1 MGRPLGVK
9 NKGPQHIW
17 SDEEKQYLAE
27 ITPGRG
33 YKEIQSMMSCKF
45 GFDYT
50 HHQIKGAITRNKL
63 NTGRT
68 GRFEKGRATWN
79 KGTKGLTKANVTSF
93 KKGQKPHNYKPVG
106 SERITKDGYCEIKVS
121 DTGRR
126 WRPKH
131 VLIYEKH
138 HGKVPKGSAVIFLDG
153 DKRNFDIDNLYL
165 VTRSQLAMLNKNSL
179 IQKDAELT
187 KTAINVVDLMKK
199 ISAMEKKDK

>member
-1 MGRPLGVK
+1 MGRPLGVE
-9 NKGPQHIW
+9 NKGPRHIW

-93 KKGQKPHNYKPVG
+93 KKGQKSHNYKPVG

-199 ISAMEKKDK
+199 ISAIEKKDK

>member
-1 MGRPLGVK
+1 MGRPLGVE
-9 NKGPQHIW
+9 NKGPRHIW

-93 KKGQKPHNYKPVG
+93 KKGQKPHNYKPLG

-199 ISAMEKKDK
+199 ISTIEKKDK

>member
-1 MGRPLGVK
+1 MGRPLGVE
-9 NKGPQHIW
+9 NKGPRHIW

-33 YKEIQSMMSCKF
+33 HKEIQSMMSCKF

-93 KKGQKPHNYKPVG
+93 KKGQKPHNYKPLG

>member
-9 NKGPQHIW
+9 NKGPRHIW

-33 YKEIQSMMSCKF
+33 HKEIQSMMSCKF

-68 GRFEKGRATWN
+68 GRFEKGHATWN

-93 KKGQKPHNYKPVG
+93 KKGQKPHNYKPLG

-199 ISAMEKKDK
+199 ISTIEKKDK

>member
-93 KKGQKPHNYKPVG
+93 KKGQKPHNYKPLG

>member
-33 YKEIQSMMSCKF
+33 HKEIQSMMSCKF

-50 HHQIKGAITRNKL
+50 RHQIKGAITRNKL

-93 KKGQKPHNYKPVG
+93 KKGQKPHNYKPLG

-199 ISAMEKKDK
+199 ISAIEKKDK

>member
-33 YKEIQSMMSCKF
+33 HKEIQSMMSCKF

-50 HHQIKGAITRNKL
+50 YHQIKGAITRNKL

-68 GRFEKGRATWN
+68 GRFEEGHATWN

-93 KKGQKPHNYKPVG
+93 KKGHKPHNYKPLG
-106 SERITKDGYCEIKVS
+106 SERIVKDGYCEVKVS

-138 HGKVPKGSAVIFLDG
+138 HGKVPKGSVVIFLDG
-153 DKRNFDIDNLYL
+153 DKRNFDIDNLHL
-165 VTRSQLAMLNKNSL
+165 VTRGQLAMLNKNNL
-179 IQKDAELT
+179 IQKDADLT
-187 KTAINVVDLMKK
+187 KMAINVVDLMKK

>member
-1 MGRPLGVK
+1 MGRPLVVK

-50 HHQIKGAITRNKL
+50 RHQIKGAITRNKL

-68 GRFEKGRATWN
+68 GRFEKGHATWN

-93 KKGQKPHNYKPVG
+93 KKGQKPHNYKPLG

-131 VLIYEKH
+131 VLIYEIH

-153 DKRNFDIDNLYL
+153 DKRNFDIDNLHL
-165 VTRSQLAMLNKNSL
+165 VTRNQLAMLNKNSL

-199 ISAMEKKDK
+199 ISAIEKKDK

>member
-1 MGRPLGVK
+1 MGRPLGVE
-9 NKGPQHIW
+9 NKGPRHIW

-68 GRFEKGRATWN
+68 GRFEKGHATWN

-93 KKGQKPHNYKPVG
+93 KKGQKPHNYKPLG

-126 WRPKH
+126 WKSKH
-131 VLIYEKH
+131 LVVYEKH
-138 HGKVPKGSAVIFLDG
+138 HGKVPRGSVVIFLDG
-153 DKRNFDIDNLYL
+153 DKRNFDIDNLHL
-165 VTRSQLAMLNKNSL
+165 VTRNQLAMLNKNSL

-199 ISAMEKKDK
+199 ISAIEKKDK

>member
-68 GRFEKGRATWN
+68 GRFEKGHATWN

-93 KKGQKPHNYKPVG
+93 KKGQKPHNYKPLG

-126 WRPKH
+126 WIPKH

>member
-9 NKGPQHIW
+9 NKGPRHIW

-68 GRFEKGRATWN
+68 GRFEKGHATWN

-93 KKGQKPHNYKPVG
+93 KKGQKSHNYKPVG

-199 ISAMEKKDK
+199 ISAIEKKDK

>member
-1 MGRPLGVK
+1 MGRPLGVE
-9 NKGPQHIW
+9 NKGPRHIW
-17 SDEEKQYLAE
+17 GDEEKQYLAE

-50 HHQIKGAITRNKL
+50 RHQIKGAITRNKL

-93 KKGQKPHNYKPVG
+93 KKGQKPHNYKPLG

-126 WRPKH
+126 WKSKH
-131 VLIYEKH
+131 LVVYEKH
-138 HGKVPKGSAVIFLDG
+138 HGKVPRGSVVIFLDG
-153 DKRNFDIDNLYL
+153 DKRNFDIDNLHL
-165 VTRSQLAMLNKNSL
+165 VTRNQLAMLNKNSL

-199 ISAMEKKDK
+199 ISAIEKKDK

>member
-9 NKGPQHIW
+9 NKGPRHIW

-27 ITPGRG
+27 VTPGRG

-68 GRFEKGRATWN
+68 GRFEKGHATWN

-93 KKGQKPHNYKPVG
+93 KKGQKSHNYKPVG

-126 WRPKH
+126 WKSKH
-131 VLIYEKH
+131 LVVYEKH
-138 HGKVPKGSAVIFLDG
+138 HGKVPRGSVVIFLDG
-153 DKRNFDIDNLYL
+153 DKRNFDIDNLHL
-165 VTRSQLAMLNKNSL
+165 VTRNQLAMLNKNSL

-199 ISAMEKKDK
+199 ISTIEKKDK

>member
-1 MGRPLGVK
+1 MGRPLGVE
-9 NKGPQHIW
+9 NKGPRHIW

-68 GRFEKGRATWN
+68 GRFEKGHATWN

-93 KKGQKPHNYKPVG
+93 KKGQKSHNYKPVG

-153 DKRNFDIDNLYL
+153 DKRNFDIDNLHL
-165 VTRSQLAMLNKNSL
+165 VTRNQLAMLNKNSL

-199 ISAMEKKDK
+199 ISAIEKKDK

>member
-1 MGRPLGVK
+1 MGRPLGVE
-9 NKGPQHIW
+9 NKGPRHIW

-68 GRFEKGRATWN
+68 GRFEKGHATWN

-93 KKGQKPHNYKPVG
+93 KKGQKPHNYKPLG

-199 ISAMEKKDK
+199 ISAIEKKDK

>member
-33 YKEIQSMMSCKF
+33 HKEIQSMMSCKF

-50 HHQIKGAITRNKL
+50 YHQIKGAITRNKL

-68 GRFEKGRATWN
+68 GRFEEGHATWN

-93 KKGQKPHNYKPVG
+93 KKGNKPHNYKPLG
-106 SERITKDGYCEIKVS
+106 SERIVKDGYCEVKVS

-126 WRPKH
+126 WIPKH

-153 DKRNFDIDNLYL
+153 DKRNFDIDNL
-165 VTRSQLAMLNKNSL
+165 
-179 IQKDAELT
+179 
-187 KTAINVVDLMKK
+187 
-199 ISAMEKKDK
+199 

>member
-17 SDEEKQYLAE
+17 SDEEKQHLAE

-50 HHQIKGAITRNKL
+50 RHQIKGAITRNKL

-93 KKGQKPHNYKPVG
+93 KKGQKPHNYKPLG

-199 ISAMEKKDK
+199 ISAIEKKDK

>member
-1 MGRPLGVK
+1 MGRPLGVE
-9 NKGPQHIW
+9 NKGPRHIW

-68 GRFEKGRATWN
+68 GRFEKGHATWN

-93 KKGQKPHNYKPVG
+93 KKGQKPHNYKPLG

-153 DKRNFDIDNLYL
+153 DKRNFDIDNLHL
-165 VTRSQLAMLNKNSL
+165 VTRGQLAMLNKNSL

-199 ISAMEKKDK
+199 ISTIEKKDK

>member
-27 ITPGRG
+27 VTPGRG

-50 HHQIKGAITRNKL
+50 RHQIKGAITRNKL

-93 KKGQKPHNYKPVG
+93 KKGQKPHNYKPLG

-199 ISAMEKKDK
+199 ISAIEKKDK

>member
-1 MGRPLGVK
+1 MGRPLGVE
-9 NKGPQHIW
+9 NKGPRHIW

-50 HHQIKGAITRNKL
+50 RHQIKGAITRNKL

-93 KKGQKPHNYKPVG
+93 KKGQKSHNYKPVG

-126 WRPKH
+126 WRLKH

-179 IQKDAELT
+179 IQKDADLT
-187 KTAINVVDLMKK
+187 KTAINVVGLMKK

>member
-9 NKGPQHIW
+9 NKGPRHIW

-93 KKGQKPHNYKPVG
+93 KKGQKSHNYKPVG

>member
-1 MGRPLGVK
+1 MGRPLGVE
-9 NKGPQHIW
+9 NKGPRHIW

-45 GFDYT
+45 GFDYA

-68 GRFEKGRATWN
+68 GRFEKGHATWN

-93 KKGQKPHNYKPVG
+93 KKGQKSHNYKPVG

-199 ISAMEKKDK
+199 ISAIEKKDK

>member
-1 MGRPLGVK
+1 MGRPLGVE
-9 NKGPQHIW
+9 NKGPRHIW

-50 HHQIKGAITRNKL
+50 RHQIKGAITRNKL

-93 KKGQKPHNYKPVG
+93 KKGQKSHNYKPLG
-106 SERITKDGYCEIKVS
+106 SERITKDGYCEVKVS

-138 HGKVPKGSAVIFLDG
+138 HGKVPKGSAVIFLDR
-153 DKRNFDIDNLYL
+153 DKRNFDIDNLHL

-199 ISAMEKKDK
+199 ISAIEKKDK

>member
-1 MGRPLGVK
+1 MGRPLGVE
-9 NKGPQHIW
+9 NKGPRHIW

-68 GRFEKGRATWN
+68 GRFEKGHATWN

-93 KKGQKPHNYKPVG
+93 KKGQKPHNYKPLG

-126 WRPKH
+126 WKSKH
-131 VLIYEKH
+131 LVVYEKH
-138 HGKVPKGSAVIFLDG
+138 HGKVPRGSVVIFLDG
-153 DKRNFDIDNLYL
+153 DKRNFDIDNLHL
-165 VTRSQLAMLNKNSL
+165 VTRNQLAMLNKNSL

>member
-1 MGRPLGVK
+1 MRRPLGVK

-68 GRFEKGRATWN
+68 GRFEKGHATWN

-93 KKGQKPHNYKPVG
+93 KKGQKPHNYKPLG
-106 SERITKDGYCEIKVS
+106 SERIVKDGYCEIKVS

-126 WRPKH
+126 WIPKH
-131 VLIYEKH
+131 VIIYEKH

-153 DKRNFDIDNLYL
+153 DKRNFDIDNLHL
-165 VTRSQLAMLNKNSL
+165 VTRSQLAMLNKNNL

-187 KTAINVVDLMKK
+187 KTAINVVDLMKR
-199 ISAMEKKDK
+199 ISTIEKKDK

>member
-68 GRFEKGRATWN
+68 GRFEKGHATWN

-93 KKGQKPHNYKPVG
+93 KKGQKPHNYKPLG

-126 WRPKH
+126 WKPKH

-165 VTRSQLAMLNKNSL
+165 VTRSQLAMLNKNNL
-179 IQKDAELT
+179 IQKDADLT

>member
-9 NKGPQHIW
+9 NKGPRHIW

-68 GRFEKGRATWN
+68 GRFEKGHATWN

-93 KKGQKPHNYKPVG
+93 KKGQKPHNYKPLG

-179 IQKDAELT
+179 IQKDADLT

>member
-1 MGRPLGVK
+1 MGRPLGVE
-9 NKGPQHIW
+9 NKGPRHIW

-50 HHQIKGAITRNKL
+50 RHQIKGAITRNKL

-93 KKGQKPHNYKPVG
+93 KKGQKPHNYKPLG

-126 WRPKH
+126 WMSKH
-131 VLIYEKH
+131 LVVYEKH
-138 HGKVPKGSAVIFLDG
+138 HGKVPRGSVVIFLDG
-153 DKRNFDIDNLYL
+153 DKRNFDIDNLHL
-165 VTRSQLAMLNKNSL
+165 VTRNQLAMLNKNSL

-199 ISAMEKKDK
+199 ISAIEKKDK

>member
-1 MGRPLGVK
+1 MGRPLGVE
-9 NKGPQHIW
+9 NKGPRHIW

-50 HHQIKGAITRNKL
+50 RHQIKGAITRNKL

-68 GRFEKGRATWN
+68 GRFEKGHATWN

-93 KKGQKPHNYKPVG
+93 KKGQKPHNYKPLG

-199 ISAMEKKDK
+199 ISAIEKKDK

>member
-1 MGRPLGVK
+1 MGRPLGVE
-9 NKGPQHIW
+9 NKGPRHIW

-93 KKGQKPHNYKPVG
+93 KKGQKPHNYKPLG
-106 SERITKDGYCEIKVS
+106 SERITKDGYCEIKVN

-199 ISAMEKKDK
+199 ISAIEKKDK

>member
-1 MGRPLGVK
+1 MGRPVGVK
-9 NKGPQHIW
+9 NKGPRHIW

-68 GRFEKGRATWN
+68 GRFEKGHATWN

-93 KKGQKPHNYKPVG
+93 KKGQKPHNYKPLG

-126 WRPKH
+126 WKPKH

-138 HGKVPKGSAVIFLDG
+138 HGKAPKGSAVIFLDG

-179 IQKDAELT
+179 IQKDADLT

>member
-33 YKEIQSMMSCKF
+33 HKEIQSMMSCKF

-50 HHQIKGAITRNKL
+50 YHQIKGAITRNKL

-138 HGKVPKGSAVIFLDG
+138 HGKVPKGSVVIFLDG
-153 DKRNFDIDNLYL
+153 DKRNFDIDNLHL
-165 VTRSQLAMLNKNSL
+165 VTRGQLAMLNKNNL
-179 IQKDAELT
+179 IQKDADLT

>member
-1 MGRPLGVK
+1 MGRPLGVE
-9 NKGPQHIW
+9 NKGPRHIW

-68 GRFEKGRATWN
+68 GRFEKGHATWN

-93 KKGQKPHNYKPVG
+93 KKGQKSHNYKPVG

>member
-1 MGRPLGVK
+1 MGRPLGVE
-9 NKGPQHIW
+9 NKGPRHIW

-45 GFDYT
+45 GFDYA

-68 GRFEKGRATWN
+68 GRFEKGHATWN

-93 KKGQKPHNYKPVG
+93 KKGQKSHNYKPLG
-106 SERITKDGYCEIKVS
+106 SERITKDGYCEVKVS

-138 HGKVPKGSAVIFLDG
+138 HGKVPKGSVVIFLDG

>member
-50 HHQIKGAITRNKL
+50 RHQIKGAITRNKL

-68 GRFEKGRATWN
+68 GRFEKGHATWN

-93 KKGQKPHNYKPVG
+93 KKGQKPHNYKPLG

-153 DKRNFDIDNLYL
+153 DKRNFDIDNLHL
-165 VTRSQLAMLNKNSL
+165 VTRGQLAMLNKNNL

-199 ISAMEKKDK
+199 ISTIEKKDK

>member
-33 YKEIQSMMSCKF
+33 HKEIQSMMSCKF

-93 KKGQKPHNYKPVG
+93 KKGQKSHNYKPVG

-199 ISAMEKKDK
+199 ISAIEKKDK

>member
-9 NKGPQHIW
+9 NKGPRHIW

-93 KKGQKPHNYKPVG
+93 KKGQKPHNYKPLG

-165 VTRSQLAMLNKNSL
+165 VTRSQLAMLNKNNL
-179 IQKDAELT
+179 IQKDADLT

-199 ISAMEKKDK
+199 ISTIEKKDK

>member
-1 MGRPLGVK
+1 MGRPKGTK
-9 NKGPQHIW
+9 NTRPQHIW

-68 GRFEKGRATWN
+68 GRFEKGHATWN

-93 KKGQKPHNYKPVG
+93 KKGQKPHNYKPLG
-106 SERITKDGYCEIKVS
+106 SERITKDGYCEVKVS

-153 DKRNFDIDNLYL
+153 NKRNFDIDNLYL